1 MPERAAEEGKRHYR
15 RSAHRRIGRHAGAR
29 DERRQH
35 EKGNQ
40 AREQALAKI
49 EHEHRDT
56 ALLAHGAHGVGGPD
70 VAAAVLADVGME
82 HRLRDDDS
90 PGNRPEQEANDDKQ
104 RKRDQN
110 KLLCKTDDTD
120 DGTHAQSDGRKEREI
135 RV

>member
-1 MPERAAEEGKRHYR
+1 MY
-15 RSAHRRIGRHAGAR
+15 
-29 DERRQH
+29 
-35 EKGNQ
+35 
-40 AREQALAKI
+40 
-49 EHEHRDT
+49 
-56 ALLAHGAHGVGGPD
+56 
-70 VAAAVLADVGME
+70 
-82 HRLRDDDS
+82 DDP